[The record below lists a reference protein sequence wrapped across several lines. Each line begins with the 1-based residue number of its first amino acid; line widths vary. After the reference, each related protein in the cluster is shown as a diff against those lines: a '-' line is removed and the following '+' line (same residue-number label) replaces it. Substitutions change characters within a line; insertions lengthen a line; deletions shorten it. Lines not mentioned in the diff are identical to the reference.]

1 MITANFTA
9 IFIFVTRKG
18 SFVPLSFNL
27 RFNSLS
33 LTRKM
38 ISMNKKAETIIHILI
53 WGVGYFIL
61 LHETSTIGDFRK
73 DTGPYWAPLLFGML
87 MSQLLFYVT
96 AFYFVPKFLRL
107 KKTKT
112 LIVLI
117 ATALITIALFES
129 FVDYNYL
136 VNFFSS
142 ENERFLVYF
151 YYNLFV
157 GFIVLL
163 VALSYALLKYWMQNE
178 KLKRVL
184 LEEKLSTEMAFMKS
198 KINPHFLFNVLN
210 SFYAKSLKH
219 NVPELAGG
227 IAKLAELMRYMVYE
241 TNEDKVVLEK
251 EIHHLKNFIQ
261 VYQLRIAEEDDVYIN
276 FDMKGDL
283 KAVKVSPMLLIPFVE
298 NAIKHG
304 VIPNAKSTIEISLE
318 IKQNWMN
325 FKVTNSI
332 HTGANR
338 IPDNSSGFG
347 LDNLRK
353 RLAVL
358 YPDAHT
364 LETTEE
370 NGYFISSLSLKIDQ
384 VS

>member
-1 MITANFTA
+1 MN
-9 IFIFVTRKG
+9 
-18 SFVPLSFNL
+18 
-27 RFNSLS
+27 
-33 LTRKM
+33 
-38 ISMNKKAETIIHILI
+38 MNKKSETIIHILL

-73 DTGPYWAPLLFGML
+73 ATGPYWAPLLFGMW
-87 MSQLLFYVT
+87 MSQLLFYST

-112 LIVLI
+112 LIVLL
-117 ATALITIALFES
+117 ATALLSIAAFES

-136 VNFFSS
+136 VNFFSTA
-142 ENERFLVYF
+142 NEHFQVFF
-151 YYNLFV
+151 YYNLIV
-157 GFIVLL
+157 GFFVLL
-163 VALSYALLKYWMQNE
+163 VAISYSLLKYWIQNE
-178 KLKRVL
+178 RLKRVL
-184 LEEKLSTEMAFMKS
+184 LEEKLSTEMAFLKS

-219 NVPELAGG
+219 NVPELADG

-261 VYQLRIAEEDDVYIN
+261 VYQLRIAEDDDVYIN
-276 FDMKGDL
+276 FDVKGDL

-304 VIPNAKSTIEISLE
+304 VVPNTKSEIEISLE
-318 IKQNWMN
+318 IKQTWLN
-325 FKVTNSI
+325 FRVTNSI
-332 HTGANR
+332 HTTANR
-338 IPDNSSGFG
+338 IPDDSSGFG
-347 LDNLRK
+347 LDNLRR
-353 RLAVL
+353 RLSIL

-370 NGYFISSLSLKIDQ
+370 NGNFISSLSLQLDQ
-384 VS
+384 IS

>member
-1 MITANFTA
+1 
-9 IFIFVTRKG
+9 
-18 SFVPLSFNL
+18 
-27 RFNSLS
+27 
-33 LTRKM
+33 
-38 ISMNKKAETIIHILI
+38 
-53 WGVGYFIL
+53 
-61 LHETSTIGDFRK
+61 
-73 DTGPYWAPLLFGML
+73 
-87 MSQLLFYVT
+87 
-96 AFYFVPKFLRL
+96 
-107 KKTKT
+107 
-112 LIVLI
+112 
-117 ATALITIALFES
+117 
-129 FVDYNYL
+129 
-136 VNFFSS
+136 
-142 ENERFLVYF
+142 
-151 YYNLFV
+151 
-157 GFIVLL
+157 
-163 VALSYALLKYWMQNE
+163 
-178 KLKRVL
+178 
-184 LEEKLSTEMAFMKS
+184 MAD
-198 KINPHFLFNVLN
+198 
-210 SFYAKSLKH
+210 
-219 NVPELAGG
+219 G

-304 VIPNAKSTIEISLE
+304 VVPNAKSAIQISLE

-353 RLAVL
+353 RLAIL
-358 YPDAHT
+358 YPDAHA
-364 LETTEE
+364 LETKEE
-370 NGYFISSLSLKIDQ
+370 NGYFISSLSLQLDH